1 MDTLPEFYIADA
13 GHRIDAPTYEALTQC
28 YIIMASD
35 ETGQVGP
42 TLIEPGHHFST
53 DQTPSDAWKPLNK
66 AAGEALERWH
76 AKQPGDPSQQKIT
89 QEDMNEAAYQLR
101 PREGDELISKEQWQ
115 QNVLLLAS
123 RLAEKRRDERRPVNP
138 AVRPMRQGDQAPM
151 PFSAHS
157 QGYPMEAGR
166 APPAASVAPPSAN
179 APRQRRPGQRPA
191 PNPGLPLANAT
202 STDTPQSATG

>member
-1 MDTLPEFYIADA
+1 LTE
-13 GHRIDAPTYEALTQC
+13 GHRIEAPTYEALVQC

-53 DQTPSDAWKPLNK
+53 DQTPSEAWKPLNR
-66 AAGEALERWH
+66 AANEAIENWR
-76 AKQPGDPSQQKIT
+76 AKQPGNAAAQKIT

-101 PREGDELISKEQWQ
+101 PREGDEMISKEQWQ
-115 QNVLLLAS
+115 ANVLLLAS
-123 RLAEKRRDERRPVNP
+123 RLAEQRRGQINPVKP

-166 APPAASVAPPSAN
+166 APPANSVAPPSPN
-179 APRQRRPGQRPA
+179 APRQRRPGQKLQS
-191 PNPGLPLANAT
+191 GLPLANANT
-202 STDTPQSATG
+202 TDTPQNATG

>member
-1 MDTLPEFYIADA
+1 MIDAIPEFYIADG
-13 GHRIDAPTYEALTQC
+13 GHKIEAPTYEALTQC

-53 DQTPSDAWKPLNK
+53 DGTPSDAWKPLNR
-66 AAGEALERWH
+66 AAVEAIARWH
-76 AKQPGDPSQQKIT
+76 STMPIGSANTIPQECIT
-89 QEDMNEAAYQLR
+89 EASFQLR
-101 PREGDELISKEQWQ
+101 PKEGEEMISKEQWWA
-115 QNVLLLAS
+115 NVMLLAS
-123 RLAEKRRDERRPVNP
+123 RLADQRRGQLRPVTA

-166 APPAASVAPPSAN
+166 APPAASVAPPSAS
-179 APRQRRPGQRPA
+179 APRQRRPGVRTPQS
-191 PNPGLPLANAT
+191 GLPLSNAT
-202 STDTPQSATG
+202 TTDSPQNATG

>member
-1 MDTLPEFYIADA
+1 MDTLPEFYIADG
-13 GHRIDAPTYEALTQC
+13 GHRIEAPTYEALTQC

-66 AAGEALERWH
+66 AAGDALERWH
-76 AKQPGDPSQQKIT
+76 ATMPRSGAAAIP
-89 QEDMNEAAYQLR
+89 QECINEAAYTLR
-101 PREGDELISKEQWQ
+101 PKEGDEMISKDQWWGS
-115 QNVLLLAS
+115 VMLLAS
-123 RLAEKRRDERRPVNP
+123 RLAETRRGQLHPVNA

-151 PFSAHS
+151 PFSSHS

-166 APPAASVAPPSAN
+166 APPAASVAPPSPN
-179 APRQRRPGQRPA
+179 APRQRRPGQRTPQ
-191 PNPGLPLANAT
+191 PQMPLSNSNAT
-202 STDTPQSATG
+202 DSPSSATG